1 MVWVGAFAI
10 GVLISIA
17 DIFLLQNNKR
27 AKTCI
32 TVILKDTLMV
42 ILTSL
47 FVLKYIFNFENI
59 FDISSRRISYSW
71 KFLALVLGVGVA
83 YWLLC
88 AFITRVLKIEKCEK
102 PQKKGATVVKV
113 ISTFFFALGVAAFTG
128 TIWGKEAFG
137 DLSPDQILIN
147 LNSPTEGTDPGVY
160 ISLFEGPVLTTALL
174 TALFCIIVF
183 SKYKLTY
190 QKNEKKSTIFPAVV
204 IRVLCLVLAITILV
218 GGCAFGINRFQLMTL
233 FDAYFSDSPYIEENF
248 VDPDEANLKFPEQKR
263 NLIHIYLES
272 MENTFF
278 SKDLGGYFDENL
290 MPDLAELCKEG
301 YSFSH
306 LPEGYGGPPR
316 STGGN
321 WSVASMVNMST
332 GLPMK
337 VPADRNAY
345 GAKNNFLPGATTLG
359 DILQEQGYEQSVM
372 FGADASFGGLDF
384 FFQSHGDFNIYDYK
398 AAKELGWIPEDYKV
412 FWGYEDDKL
421 YEFAKNEL
429 TRLSESGKP
438 FHFVMETADTHAPEG
453 YLSEHAE
460 KKFDT
465 QYANCIY
472 YSQAEAVKFVRWI
485 QEQDF
490 YENTTIVLIGDHLSM
505 SKSFCTPINEAGY
518 HRTCFNLF
526 INLPEELCNID
537 KSRLQNRDWAL
548 FDMFPTLVACLGV
561 EFDGNRLGIGTNLFS
576 DEQTLFERDG
586 VAEVNKELENRS
598 NFYNNNIL
606 VDWETVGKTDKSNH

>member
-1 MVWVGAFAI
+1 MLWLSAFLI
-10 GVLISIA
+10 GLTVTVA
-17 DIFLLQNNKR
+17 DIFLFAKDKR
-27 AKTCI
+27 PATCI
-32 TVILKDTLMV
+32 HAFFRDTITVNLISFFLVKN
-42 ILTSL
+42 
-47 FVLKYIFNFENI
+47 IFGMENI
-59 FDISSRRISYSW
+59 FDASAHKVMYTI
-71 KFLALVLGVGVA
+71 KFALLTIALGIVF
-83 YWLLC
+83 LC
-88 AFITRVLKIEKCEK
+88 ILGFVKKILQFEYEETKR
-102 PQKKGATVVKV
+102 KKAAMVVKI
-113 ISTFFFALGVAAFTG
+113 ISTILFALGIAAFTG

-137 DLSPDQILIN
+137 DLTPDQIIIN
-147 LNSPTEGTDPGVY
+147 LNSSTEGTDAGVY

-174 TALFCIIVF
+174 TTLFCIIVF
-183 SKYKLTY
+183 PKYKLTY
-190 QKNEKKSTIFPAVV
+190 KKNEKKITLFSALA
-204 IRVLCLVLAITILV
+204 IRILSFVLALV
-218 GGCAFGINRFQLMTL
+218 VLVSGCAFGINKFQLMTL
-233 FDAYFSDSPYIEENF
+233 FSAYFDDSPYIEENF
-248 VDPDEANLKFPEQKR
+248 VDPNEANLKFPEEKR

-278 SKDLGGYFDENL
+278 SKELGGYFEENL

-306 LPEGYGGPPR
+306 LADGFGGPPT

-321 WSVASMVNMST
+321 WSVASMVNMNT

-337 VPADRNAY
+337 VPFEHNAY
-345 GAKNNFLPGATTLG
+345 GTKDNFLPGATTLG
-359 DILQEQGYEQSVM
+359 DILAEQGYEQSVM
-372 FGADASFGGLDF
+372 FGAEAAFGGLDF
-384 FFQSHGDFNIYDYK
+384 YFESHGDFNIYDHK

-429 TRLSESGKP
+429 TRLSETGKP
-438 FHFVMETADTHAPEG
+438 FHFVMETADTHAPQG
-453 YLSEHAE
+453 YLSEKAE

-485 QEQDF
+485 QEQPF

-505 SKSFCTPINEAGY
+505 AKSFFENVKGY
-518 HRTCFNLF
+518 KRTCFNLI
-526 INLPEELCNID
+526 INPPAELCD
-537 KSRLQNRDWAL
+537 VDESRFYNRDWAV

-586 VAEVNKELENRS
+586 VKEVNKELENRS
-598 NFYNNNIL
+598 NFYNRTFL
-606 VDWETVGKTDKSNH
+606 

>member
-1 MVWVGAFAI
+1 MLWLCVVLTGILVTVADVFLFAKEKRLSIWIHAFLRDTFTVNLISFFLMKNVLGVINIFQPSLHGPWYALEYAALSIAI
-10 GVLISIA
+10 GIA
-17 DIFLLQNNKR
+17 F
-27 AKTCI
+27 
-32 TVILKDTLMV
+32 
-42 ILTSL
+42 L
-47 FVLKYIFNFENI
+47 FVLGLIKNILQFEYEEPKHKKGAMAVKI
-59 FDISSRRISYSW
+59 ISTV
-71 KFLALVLGVGVA
+71 FLALG
-83 YWLLC
+83 
-88 AFITRVLKIEKCEK
+88 I
-102 PQKKGATVVKV
+102 
-113 ISTFFFALGVAAFTG
+113 AAFTG

-137 DLSPDQILIN
+137 DLEPDQILIN
-147 LNSPTEGTDPGVY
+147 LNSPTEGTDVGVY

-174 TALFCIIVF
+174 TALFCIIIF
-183 SKYKLTY
+183 PKYKLTY
-190 QKNEKKSTIFPAVV
+190 NKNDKKSTIFPAIV
-204 IRVLCLVLAITILV
+204 IRALCLVLAITILV

-306 LPEGYGGPPR
+306 LAEGYGGPPR

-384 FFQSHGDFNIYDYK
+384 FFESHGNFNIYDYK
-398 AAKELGWIPEDYKV
+398 TAKELGWIPEDYKV

-429 TRLSESGKP
+429 TRLASLDKP

-526 INLPEELCNID
+526 INPPEELCNID

-586 VAEVNKELENRS
+586 VSFVNKELENRS

-606 VDWETVGKTDKSNH
+606 VDWETVGKDN

>member
-1 MVWVGAFAI
+1 MLWLCVILV
-10 GVLISIA
+10 GVLVTVA
-17 DIFLLQNNKR
+17 DVFLFAKDKR
-27 AKTCI
+27 VATCVHAFFRDAV
-32 TVILKDTLMV
+32 TVNLVSFFLM
-42 ILTSL
+42 
-47 FVLKYIFNFENI
+47 KNIFNVENI
-59 FDISSRRISYSW
+59 FGASTHGPWYLLKYAVLSVAVGVV
-71 KFLALVLGVGVA
+71 FLCVLG
-83 YWLLC
+83 
-88 AFITRVLKIEKCEK
+88 FIKNILQFEYEEPKH
-102 PQKKGATVVKV
+102 KKGAMAVKI
-113 ISTFFFALGVAAFTG
+113 ISTVFFALGVAAFTG

-147 LNSPTEGTDPGVY
+147 LNSPTEGTDVGVY

-174 TALFCIIVF
+174 TTLFCIIVF

-190 QKNEKKSTIFPAVV
+190 QKNEKKSTVFPAVV

-248 VDPDEANLKFPEQKR
+248 VDPDKANLKFPEQKR

-526 INLPEELCNID
+526 INPPEELCNID

-606 VDWETVGKTDKSNH
+606 VDWESVGKTDEE

>member
-1 MVWVGAFAI
+1 MLWLCVILV
-10 GVLISIA
+10 GVLVTVA
-17 DIFLLQNNKR
+17 DVFLFAKDKR
-27 AKTCI
+27 VATCVHAFFRDAV
-32 TVILKDTLMV
+32 TVNLLSFFLM
-42 ILTSL
+42 
-47 FVLKYIFNFENI
+47 KHIFNVENI
-59 FDISSRRISYSW
+59 FNASTHGPWYIVKYAVLSVAVGIV
-71 KFLALVLGVGVA
+71 FLCVLG
-83 YWLLC
+83 
-88 AFITRVLKIEKCEK
+88 FIKNILQFEYEEPKR
-102 PQKKGATVVKV
+102 KKGAMAVKI
-113 ISTFFFALGVAAFTG
+113 ISTVFFALGVAAFTG

-526 INLPEELCNID
+526 INPPEELCNID

-606 VDWETVGKTDKSNH
+606 VDWETVGKTDE

>member
-10 GVLISIA
+10 GILISIA

-59 FDISSRRISYSW
+59 FDIASRRISYSW

-160 ISLFEGPVLTTALL
+160 ISLFEGPVLVTVFL
-174 TALFCIIVF
+174 TLLFCIVVF
-183 SKYKLTY
+183 SRFKLTY
-190 QKNEKKSTIFPAVV
+190 EKTANKTIISDLAKRIV
-204 IRVLCLVLAITILV
+204 CLILALVILV
-218 GGCAFGINRFQLMTL
+218 GGCAYGINQFQLMTL
-233 FDAYFSDSPYIEENF
+233 YDAYLSASTYIEDNF
-248 VDPDEANLKFPEQKR
+248 ADPDTTPMTFPEQKR

-278 SKDLGGYFDENL
+278 SKEFGGYFEENL
-290 MPDLAELCKEG
+290 MPDLAQLTQEG
-301 YSFSH
+301 YNFSH
-306 LPEGYGGPPR
+306 LDKGFGGPPR

-321 WSVASMVNMST
+321 WSVASFVNQGT

-337 VPADRNAY
+337 VPTERNSY
-345 GAKNNFLPGATTLG
+345 GSENNFLPGATALG
-359 DILQEQGYEQSVM
+359 DILKEQGYAQSVM
-372 FGADASFGGLDF
+372 FGADGTFGGLKF
-384 FFQSHGDFNIYDYK
+384 YFESHGDFKVLDINGVKAEGWLPDYYNV
-398 AAKELGWIPEDYKV
+398 W
-412 FWGYEDDKL
+412 WGYEDDKL
-421 YEFAKNEL
+421 YEFAKTEI
-429 TRLSESGKP
+429 TRLYETGKP

-453 YLSEHAE
+453 YLSENAE
-460 KKFDT
+460 KKFDS

-485 QEQDF
+485 QSQPF

-505 SKSFCTPINEAGY
+505 SKSFCGPINDAGY
-518 HRTCFNLF
+518 YRTCYNL
-526 INLPEELCNID
+526 ILNPAENIGEIPA
-537 KSRLQNRDWAL
+537 SRLQNRDWAL
-548 FDMFPTLVACLGV
+548 FDMFPTLLASIGV
-561 EFDGNRLGIGTNLFS
+561 EIEGNRLGIGTNLFS
-576 DEQTLFERDG
+576 SEKTLFERDG
-586 VAEVNKELENRS
+586 VRFVNNELGYLS
-598 NFYNNNIL
+598 KFYNENIL
-606 VDWETVGKTDKSNH
+606 VDWETVDKTDEE

>member
-1 MVWVGAFAI
+1 MLWLSAFLI
-10 GVLISIA
+10 GLTVTVA
-17 DIFLLQNNKR
+17 DIFLFAKDKR
-27 AKTCI
+27 PATCI
-32 TVILKDTLMV
+32 HAFFRDTITVNLISFFLVKN
-42 ILTSL
+42 
-47 FVLKYIFNFENI
+47 IFGMENI
-59 FDISSRRISYSW
+59 FDASAHKVMYTI
-71 KFLALVLGVGVA
+71 KFALLTIALGIVF
-83 YWLLC
+83 LC
-88 AFITRVLKIEKCEK
+88 ILGFVKNILQFEYEETKR
-102 PQKKGATVVKV
+102 KKAAMVVKI
-113 ISTFFFALGVAAFTG
+113 ISTILFALGIAAFTG

-137 DLSPDQILIN
+137 DLTPDQIIIN
-147 LNSPTEGTDPGVY
+147 LNSSTEGTDAGVY

-174 TALFCIIVF
+174 TTLFCIIVF
-183 SKYKLTY
+183 PKYKLTY
-190 QKNEKKSTIFPAVV
+190 KKNEKKSTIFSALA
-204 IRVLCLVLAITILV
+204 IRILSFVLALV
-218 GGCAFGINRFQLMTL
+218 VLVSGCAFGINRFQLMTL
-233 FDAYFSDSPYIEENF
+233 FSAYFDDSPYIEENF
-248 VDPDEANLKFPEQKR
+248 VDPNEANLKFPEEKR

-278 SKDLGGYFDENL
+278 SKELGGYFEENL

-306 LPEGYGGPPR
+306 LADGFGGPPT

-321 WSVASMVNMST
+321 WSVASMVNMNT

-337 VPADRNAY
+337 VPFDHNAY
-345 GAKNNFLPGATTLG
+345 GTKDNFLPGATTLG
-359 DILQEQGYEQSVM
+359 DILAEQGYEQSVM
-372 FGADASFGGLDF
+372 FGAEAAFGGLDF
-384 FFQSHGDFNIYDYK
+384 YFESHGDFNIYDHK

-429 TRLSESGKP
+429 TRLSETGKP
-438 FHFVMETADTHAPEG
+438 FHFVMETADTHAPQG
-453 YLSEHAE
+453 YLSEKAE

-485 QEQDF
+485 QEQPF

-505 SKSFCTPINEAGY
+505 AKSFFENVKGY
-518 HRTCFNLF
+518 KRTCFNLI
-526 INLPEELCNID
+526 INPPAELCD
-537 KSRLQNRDWAL
+537 VDESRFYNRDWAV

-586 VAEVNKELENRS
+586 VKEVNKELENRS
-598 NFYNNNIL
+598 NFYY
-606 VDWETVGKTDKSNH
+606 KTFL

>member
-1 MVWVGAFAI
+1 MLWLCAFLI
-10 GVLISIA
+10 GLLVTVADVFLFAKDKRPTTCIHAFLRDTITVNLISFFLVKN
-17 DIFLLQNNKR
+17 IFG
-27 AKTCI
+27 I
-32 TVILKDTLMV
+32 
-42 ILTSL
+42 
-47 FVLKYIFNFENI
+47 ENI
-59 FDISSRRISYSW
+59 FDASAHKSMYIV
-71 KFLALVLGVGVA
+71 KFALLTIAIGIIFLCVLGFVKNIFQFE
-83 YWLLC
+83 YEEPK
-88 AFITRVLKIEKCEK
+88 R
-102 PQKKGATVVKV
+102 KKGAMAVKV
-113 ISTFFFALGVAAFTG
+113 ISTILFALGIAAFTG

-137 DLSPDQILIN
+137 DLTPDQIIIN
-147 LNSPTEGTDPGVY
+147 LNSPTEGTDVGVY

-174 TALFCIIVF
+174 TAIFCIIVF
-183 SKYKLTY
+183 PKYKLTY
-190 QKNEKKSTIFPAVV
+190 EKNEKKSTVFSTLA
-204 IRVLCLVLAITILV
+204 IRIISFVLALTVLV

-233 FDAYFSDSPYIEENF
+233 FSAYFDDSPYIEENF
-248 VDPDEANLKFPEQKR
+248 VDPNEANLKFPEEKR

-278 SKDLGGYFDENL
+278 SKELGGYFEENL

-306 LPEGYGGPPR
+306 LAEGFGGPPT

-321 WSVASMVNMST
+321 WSVASMVNMNT

-337 VPADRNAY
+337 VPFDHNAY
-345 GAKNNFLPGATTLG
+345 GTKDNFLPGATTLG
-359 DILQEQGYEQSVM
+359 DILAEQGYEQSVM
-372 FGADASFGGLDF
+372 FGAEAAFGGLDF
-384 FFQSHGDFNIYDYK
+384 YFESHGDFNIYDHK

-429 TRLSESGKP
+429 TRLSETGKP
-438 FHFVMETADTHAPEG
+438 FHFVMETADTHAPQG
-453 YLSEHAE
+453 YLSEKAE

-485 QEQDF
+485 QEQPF

-505 SKSFCTPINEAGY
+505 AKSFFENVKGY
-518 HRTCFNLF
+518 KRTCFNLI
-526 INLPEELCNID
+526 INPPAELCD
-537 KSRLQNRDWAL
+537 VDQSRFQNRDWAV

-586 VAEVNKELENRS
+586 VKEVNKELENRS
-598 NFYNNNIL
+598 NFYN
-606 VDWETVGKTDKSNH
+606 KTFLFS

>member
-1 MVWVGAFAI
+1 MFWICVILVSA
-10 GVLISIA
+10 VISAA
-17 DIFLLQNNKR
+17 DIFFLAKDKR
-27 AKTCI
+27 VSTCI
-32 TVILKDTLMV
+32 HATLRDTVTVNL
-42 ILTSL
+42 
-47 FVLKYIFNFENI
+47 
-59 FDISSRRISYSW
+59 
-71 KFLALVLGVGVA
+71 LAF
-83 YWLLC
+83 
-88 AFITRVLKIEKCEK
+88 FITRNIFGLENVFTPSAHDNWYPVKYTALSLVIGIVFLCAIAFINKNLSIEYVEPKR
-102 PQKKGATVVKV
+102 KKGAMAIKIIATVL
-113 ISTFFFALGVAAFTG
+113 FALGLAAFTG

-137 DLSPDQILIN
+137 DLSPDQIIIN

-160 ISLFEGPVLTTALL
+160 ISLFEGPVLTTALF
-174 TALFCIIVF
+174 TALFCIVVF
-183 SKYKLTY
+183 SNRKVNFTKS
-190 QKNEKKSTIFPAVV
+190 EKTFTVLPDFVV
-204 IRVLCLVLAITILV
+204 RIICLVLAVAVLV

-233 FDAYFSDSPYIEENF
+233 FASYFDDSPYIEDNF
-248 VDPDEANLKFPEQKR
+248 VDPNKANLKFPEKKR

-278 SKDLGGYFDENL
+278 SKEYGGYFDENL
-290 MPDLAELCKEG
+290 MPDLTELCKEG

-306 LPEGYGGPPR
+306 LENGFGGPPT

-321 WSVASMVNMST
+321 WSVASMVNMNT

-337 VPADRNAY
+337 VPVERNAY
-345 GAKNNFLPGATTLG
+345 GAKNNFLPGATSLG
-359 DILQEQGYEQSVM
+359 DILHEQGYEQSVM
-372 FGADASFGGLDF
+372 FGADAAFGGLDF
-384 FFQSHGDFNIYDYK
+384 FFESHGNFNIYDHK

-421 YEFAKNEL
+421 YEFAKKEL
-429 TRLSESGKP
+429 IRLGETGKP
-438 FHFVMETADTHAPEG
+438 FHFVMETADTHSPDG

-490 YENTTIVLIGDHLSM
+490 YENTTVVLIGDHLSM

-518 HRTCFNLF
+518 KRTCFNLF
-526 INLPEELCNID
+526 LNPPEKLRDIEE
-537 KSRLQNRDWAL
+537 SRLYNRDWAV

-576 DEQTLFERDG
+576 DEDTLFERDG
-586 VAEVNKELENRS
+586 IKFVNKELENRS

-606 VDWETVGKTDKSNH
+606 VDWNAIGKS